1 MIALTHLALTA
12 GKRTVLAGIDA
23 TFERGAFT
31 AVLGANGAGKTTLLR
46 GIAGLRAPAHGSI
59 RIDGIDVHSLPATQ
73 RALRVAMIAADEVV
87 LEGLTVREVVAT
99 GRFPHHRWWEWNERP
114 HDREAVARALDDV
127 DLVDFAGRPIE
138 TLSSGER
145 QRAWIAL
152 GLAQE
157 TPVLLLD
164 EPTSHL
170 DVRAAHDVL
179 RLLRGLCASG
189 KTIVC
194 VLHDVNEAAAFADRV
209 ALIGDGGIIAAGTCD
224 AVLER
229 TNLARAYG
237 IAMERVSMPDGSVR
251 LFVPD

>member
-1 MIALTHLALTA
+1 MISLTNVALTA
-12 GKRTVLAGIDA
+12 GKRTVLAQIDA

-46 GIAGLRAPAHGSI
+46 GIAGLRAPAEGAI
-59 RIDGIDVHSLPATQ
+59 RIDGIEVHALPAMQ

-99 GRFPHHRWWEWNERP
+99 GRFAHHRWWEWNELP

-127 DLVDFAGRPIE
+127 DLVDFASRPIE

-179 RLLRGLCASG
+179 RLLRGLCAAG

-224 AVLER
+224 AVLDR
-229 TNLARAYG
+229 SNLERAYG
-237 IAMERVSMPDGSVR
+237 IAMERAAMPDGSVR

>member
-1 MIALTHLALTA
+1 MIALTNLALNA
-12 GKRTVLAGIDA
+12 GKRTVLKGIEA

-46 GIAGLRAPAHGSI
+46 GIAGLRAPAEGSI
-59 RIDGIDVHSLPATQ
+59 RIDGIDVHALSATQ

-127 DLVDFAGRPIE
+127 DLVDFAHRTIE

-229 TNLARAYG
+229 ANLERAYG
-237 IAMERVSMPDGSVR
+237 IAMERAPMPDGSVR

>member
-1 MIALTHLALTA
+1 MISLTNVALTA
-12 GKRTVLAGIDA
+12 GKRTVLAQIDA

-46 GIAGLRAPAHGSI
+46 GIAGLRAPAEGTI
-59 RIDGIDVHSLPATQ
+59 RLDGIEVHALPATQ

-99 GRFPHHRWWEWNERP
+99 GRFAHHRWWEWNELP

-127 DLVDFAGRPIE
+127 DLVDFASRPIE

-179 RLLRGLCASG
+179 RLLRGLCAAG

-224 AVLER
+224 AVLDR
-229 TNLARAYG
+229 SNLERAYG
-237 IAMERVSMPDGSVR
+237 IAMERAAMPDGSVR

>member
-1 MIALTHLALTA
+1 MIALTNLALTA

-46 GIAGLRAPAHGSI
+46 GIAGLRAPAEGSI
-59 RIDGIDVHSLPATQ
+59 RIDGVDVHALPATQ

-114 HDREAVARALDDV
+114 QDREAVARALDDV
-127 DLVDFAGRPIE
+127 ELVDFARRPIE

-209 ALIGDGGIIAAGTCD
+209 ALIGDGGIIAAGACD
-224 AVLER
+224 TVLER
-229 TNLARAYG
+229 TNLERAYG
-237 IAMERVSMPDGSVR
+237 IAMERAPMPDGSVR